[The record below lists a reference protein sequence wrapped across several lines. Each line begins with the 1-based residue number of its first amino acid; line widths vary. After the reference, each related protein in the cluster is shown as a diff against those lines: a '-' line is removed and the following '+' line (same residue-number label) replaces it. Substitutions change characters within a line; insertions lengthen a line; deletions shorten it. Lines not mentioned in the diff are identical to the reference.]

1 MLTES
6 YSGRLEKVQH
16 RRPKR
21 KNDEQQLGIVEDP
34 LAAMAMACIHL
45 ADACV
50 IAEQGGDGAELAA
63 TLRQVEQHVNAAAR
77 GVLVWS
83 ENYPYRRVST

>member
-1 MLTES
+1 MS
-6 YSGRLEKVQH
+6 QQ

-21 KNDEQQLGIVEDP
+21 KNDEQQLGLVEDP
-34 LAAMAMACIHL
+34 LAAMAMARLHL

-50 IAEQGGDGAELAA
+50 IAEQGGDGAELVKALHCVERCVATAA
-63 TLRQVEQHVNAAAR
+63 T

-83 ENYPYRRVST
+83 ENYPYRRVQP